1 MTQQF
6 EAFYDWSKREL
17 NLQLDGY
24 KQKQLQRRINT
35 VMIKSGAKNLRDYA
49 EAIKKNTDIKQEF
62 LDYITINVTE
72 FYRNAQIF
80 AEFEHILLE
89 KEAPRYPNLKIWSA
103 ACSTGA
109 EAYSVAMVLKK
120 NRLHEQSKII
130 GTDIDATI
138 LRKAK
143 EGVYRDAEIKNV
155 PSADLKKYFTVTNN
169 KYHLNQEIKD
179 LVQFKKHDLI
189 LDRYEKGCHAIIC
202 RNVTIYFNDEVKNK
216 IYQDISD
223 SLVVGGIFFI
233 GATETIYNP
242 KQYGFQKVGSF
253 IYEKIE

>member
-6 EAFYDWSKREL
+6 EEFYDWSKREL

-35 VMIKSGAKNLRDYA
+35 VMIKSGAKNLREYA
-49 EAIKKNTDIKQEF
+49 EAIKKNADIKQEF

-80 AEFEHILLE
+80 AEFEQILLE
-89 KEAPRYPNLKIWSA
+89 KVAPRYPNLKIWSA

-109 EAYSVAMVLKK
+109 EAYSVAMVLKR
-120 NRLHEQSKII
+120 NRLHQQSKII

-138 LRKAK
+138 LQKAK
-143 EGVYRDAEIKNV
+143 EGIYRDAEIKNV
-155 PSADLKKYFTVTNN
+155 PLAELKEYFTVTNN

-189 LDRYEKGCHAIIC
+189 LDRYEKECHAIIC

-242 KQYGFQKVGSF
+242 KQYGFKKIGSF

>member
-24 KQKQLQRRINT
+24 KQKQLQRRIST
-35 VMIKSGAKNLRDYA
+35 VMKKSGAKDLKEYA
-49 EAIKKNTDIKQEF
+49 QAIKKDADIKQEF

-80 AEFEHILLE
+80 AEFEQILLE
-89 KEAPRYPNLKIWSA
+89 KVAPQYPDLKIWSA

-120 NRLHEQSKII
+120 NNLHQRSTII
-130 GTDIDATI
+130 GTDIDTTI
-138 LRKAK
+138 IQKARD
-143 EGVYRDAEIKNV
+143 GVYRDAEVKNV
-155 PSADLKKYFTVTNN
+155 PPQDLKKYFTSDGK
-169 KYHLNQEIKD
+169 KYHIDAEIKKM
-179 LVQFKKHDLI
+179 VQFKKHDLI
-189 LDRYEKGCHAIIC
+189 QDRYDKGHHAIIC
-202 RNVTIYFNDEVKNK
+202 RNVTIYFNDDVKDA
-216 IYQDISD
+216 IYQNISD
-223 SLVVGGIFFI
+223 ALVPGGIFFI

-242 KQYGFQKVGSF
+242 KKYGFQKIGSF
-253 IYEKIE
+253 IYEKVE

>member
-24 KQKQLQRRINT
+24 KQKQLQRRIST
-35 VMIKSGAKNLRDYA
+35 VMKKSGAKDLKEYA
-49 EAIKKNTDIKQEF
+49 LSIKKNAEIRQEF

-80 AEFEHILLE
+80 AEFEQILLE
-89 KEAPRYPNLKIWSA
+89 RVAPKYPDLKIWSA

-109 EAYSVAMVLKK
+109 EAYSVAMVLK
-120 NRLHEQSKII
+120 NNNLHHRSKII
-130 GTDIDATI
+130 GSDIDATI
-138 LRKAK
+138 IRKARD
-143 EGVYRDAEIKNV
+143 GVYRDAEVKNV
-155 PSADLKKYFTVTNN
+155 PMGDLKKNFSVDEK
-169 KYHLNQEIKD
+169 KYYLNSEIKD

-189 LDRYEKGCHAIIC
+189 QDRYEKGHHAIIC
-202 RNVTIYFNDEVKNK
+202 RNVTIYFNDEVKEA
-216 IYQDISD
+216 IYQNISD
-223 SLVVGGIFFI
+223 ALVQGGIFFI

-242 KQYGFQKVGSF
+242 KKYGFKKIGSF
-253 IYEKIE
+253 IYEKVE